1 MSLQCLKEPTLGEIL
16 DDPIV
21 QTLMERDG
29 VHRNSLELLLSDMR
43 EKRSDAQ
50 AHLSTYFW

>member
-50 AHLSTYFW
+50 ALLSTHFW